1 MPILNNYLNITEVAE
16 LLDIHPGTVKRL
28 CREGKLAGEKVH
40 NGWLIHTDI
49 LEAFA
54 KSYNGHRGRPPN
66 RARGEKEPVQK

>member
-40 NGWLIHTDI
+40 NGWLIQEEMPLVVVRLTNS
-49 LEAFA
+49 LKWWGLVSF
-54 KSYNGHRGRPPN
+54 
-66 RARGEKEPVQK
+66 